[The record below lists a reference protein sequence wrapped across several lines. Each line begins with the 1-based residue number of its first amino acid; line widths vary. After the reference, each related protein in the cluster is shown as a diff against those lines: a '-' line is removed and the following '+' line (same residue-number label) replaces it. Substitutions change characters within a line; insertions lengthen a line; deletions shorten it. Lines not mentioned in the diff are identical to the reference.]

1 MITTI
6 HEKEARR
13 GEVREAQGLLFTFH
27 TRAVRMNQVC
37 LARVDTSAGGP
48 PGPPALCHWISYE
61 EELLRPQHR
70 NRSFFQVEF
79 VKLPAFHTKDRNR
92 GRKSKLRR

>member
-1 MITTI
+1 M
-6 HEKEARR
+6 
-13 GEVREAQGLLFTFH
+13 REGRGLLFTFH
-27 TRAVRMNQVC
+27 TGAVRMNQVC

-70 NRSFFQVEF
+70 NRRFFS
-79 VKLPAFHTKDRNR
+79 
-92 GRKSKLRR
+92 GRVCEAAGLSHQGQK